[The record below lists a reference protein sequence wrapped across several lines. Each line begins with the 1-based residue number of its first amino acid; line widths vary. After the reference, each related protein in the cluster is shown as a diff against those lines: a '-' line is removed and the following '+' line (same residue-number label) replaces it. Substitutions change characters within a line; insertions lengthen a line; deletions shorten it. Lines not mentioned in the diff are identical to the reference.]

1 MKKIWFLSFGHWK
14 PWPQSWTQSAADLKG
29 WRAQMASLHAKLS
42 GDSRSTLVLLMGAV
56 VFVLL
61 IACANV
67 ANLLL
72 ARGAGR
78 AREFA
83 VRNPWAQANAA

>member
-1 MKKIWFLSFGHWK
+1 
-14 PWPQSWTQSAADLKG
+14 
-29 WRAQMASLHAKLS
+29 MASLHAKLS